1 MLLVIIRR
9 VLSLMPMH
17 DRFFQQVTFLK
28 SAPKIIHLPV
38 DEGYEVAVLGRSNAG
53 KSSAI
58 NALTGKKA
66 LARTSR
72 TPGRT
77 AALNIFQFD
86 NERRL
91 VDVPGFGF
99 AKVPPSVRVAWSN
112 LINAYVEKRA
122 CLRGV
127 VLVMDI
133 RHPLRPQ
140 ECQLIDWCLAA
151 NLPIHII
158 LTKADKLSRHAAK
171 MVEQQV
177 RKQIDPAITLACFS
191 AKDRSGVANLQQH
204 IASWY
209 ELT

>member
-1 MLLVIIRR
+1 
-9 VLSLMPMH
+9 MH
-17 DRFFQQVTFLK
+17 EGFFQHVVFLK
-28 SAPKIIHLPV
+28 SAPKVIHLPE
-38 DEGYEVAVLGRSNAG
+38 DAGYEVAFLGRSNAG

-86 NERRL
+86 DERRL

-122 CLRGV
+122 CLCGV

-140 ECQLIDWCLAA
+140 ECQLLDWCLAA
-151 NLPIHII
+151 NLPIHIL
-158 LTKADKLSRHAAK
+158 LTKADKLSKHAAK
-171 MVEQQV
+171 MVEHQV
-177 RKQIDPAITLACFS
+177 RQQIDSQITLASFS
-191 AKDRSGVANLQQH
+191 AKDRFGVDALRQH

-209 ELT
+209 AL